1 MAFSRIGGVM
11 KLRTRIWVTVLW
23 NLALFFVPWTLYQ
36 VSRFVML
43 WGAYRGYWDAP
54 YWEMPG

>member
-1 MAFSRIGGVM
+1 MMR
-11 KLRTRIWVTVLW
+11 LRTRIRRTILW
-23 NLALFFVPWTLYQ
+23 NLALFLVPWSLFHA
-36 VSRFVML
+36 SRFIML